1 MTLAVQEAASLM
13 NSLNS
18 RACVLRLEAQGY
30 QRQSSMLVVWWASLV
45 QEGPTYVVNPLLG
58 LELLSKHCQIVT
70 QDQRGS
76 EQEIRY

>member
-30 QRQSSMLVVWWASLV
+30 QRQSSSMWVVWWASLV
-45 QEGPTYVVNPLLG
+45 QEGPAYVVNPLLG
-58 LELLSKHCQIVT
+58 LVATKQTLPDRDS
-70 QDQRGS
+70 GS
-76 EQEIRY
+76 ARIREGD

>member
-30 QRQSSMLVVWWASLV
+30 QRQSRLVGKPGPGRAYLRCKPTAWVATKQTLPDRDSGSARIR
-45 QEGPTYVVNPLLG
+45 EG
-58 LELLSKHCQIVT
+58 
-70 QDQRGS
+70 D
-76 EQEIRY
+76 

>member
-30 QRQSSMLVVWWASLV
+30 QRQSRLVGKPGPGRAYLRCKPTAGEVATKQTLPDRDSGSARIR
-45 QEGPTYVVNPLLG
+45 EG
-58 LELLSKHCQIVT
+58 
-70 QDQRGS
+70 D
-76 EQEIRY
+76 

>member
-30 QRQSSMLVVWWASLV
+30 QRQSSVWVVWWASLV
-45 QEGPTYVVNPLLG
+45 QEGPTCVVNPLLG
-58 LELLSKHCQIVT
+58 LVATKQTLPDRDS
-70 QDQRGS
+70 GS
-76 EQEIRY
+76 ARIREGD

>member
-30 QRQSSMLVVWWASLV
+30 QRQSSRWVVWWASLV

-58 LELLSKHCQIVT
+58 VATKQTLPDRDS
-70 QDQRGS
+70 GS
-76 EQEIRY
+76 ARIREGD

>member
-30 QRQSSMLVVWWASLV
+30 QRQSSSMWVVWWASLV
-45 QEGPTYVVNPLLG
+45 QEGPAYVVNPLLEVATKQT
-58 LELLSKHCQIVT
+58 LPDRDS
-70 QDQRGS
+70 GS
-76 EQEIRY
+76 ARIREGD

>member
-30 QRQSSMLVVWWASLV
+30 QRQSSVGRLVGKPGPGRACLRCKPTAGVATKQTLPDRDSGSARIR
-45 QEGPTYVVNPLLG
+45 EG
-58 LELLSKHCQIVT
+58 
-70 QDQRGS
+70 D
-76 EQEIRY
+76 

>member
-30 QRQSSMLVVWWASLV
+30 QRQSRLVGKP
-45 QEGPTYVVNPLLG
+45 GPGRACLRCKPTAGG
-58 LELLSKHCQIVT
+58 LLLSKHCQIVT

-76 EQEIRY
+76 EKEIRY